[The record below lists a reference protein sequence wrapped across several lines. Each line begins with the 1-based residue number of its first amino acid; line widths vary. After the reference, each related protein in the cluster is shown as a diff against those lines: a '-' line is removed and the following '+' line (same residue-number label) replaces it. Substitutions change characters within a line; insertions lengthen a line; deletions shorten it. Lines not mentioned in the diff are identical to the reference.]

1 MCTRFQ
7 YIKETEATPLDSQEL
22 FERNS
27 AVYNESFSFTIKK
40 EALFMEKKKK
50 KKGGDPDFQLTHR
63 IVFNRGF
70 NRDVLCNNYSTSAS
84 GITVLSKT
92 PTKYR
97 EFFPTLFVKTRS
109 NCSLGECDRYVC

>member
-1 MCTRFQ
+1 MRTTFQ

-40 EALFMEKKKK
+40 EALCMKKKK

-70 NRDVLCNNYSTSAS
+70 NREVLCNNYSSSAS
-84 GITVLSKT
+84 GLIVLSKA

-109 NCSLGECDRYVC
+109 NRSLGECVRYVC

>member
-1 MCTRFQ
+1 MRTRFQ

-40 EALFMEKKKK
+40 RGVVCEKKKRKKKK

-70 NRDVLCNNYSTSAS
+70 NREVLCNNYSTSAS
-84 GITVLSKT
+84 GIIVLSKA
-92 PTKYR
+92 PTKTFRLY
-97 EFFPTLFVKTRS
+97 L
-109 NCSLGECDRYVC
+109 

>member
-1 MCTRFQ
+1 MRTRFQ

-40 EALFMEKKKK
+40 EALCVKKKKKK

-70 NRDVLCNNYSTSAS
+70 NREVLCNNYSTSAS
-84 GITVLSKT
+84 GIIVLSKA
-92 PTKYR
+92 PTKTSR
-97 EFFPTLFVKTRS
+97 L
-109 NCSLGECDRYVC
+109 